1 MPINAPSRYYEL
13 SEAYS
18 KEKDPKKK
26 EEMLLEMMHILPK
39 HKGSE
44 REFGYLRRR
53 LSLLRKESSKK
64 SKKHKV
70 QTLKKKWPRVCLL
83 GYGIDKISTNF
94 KLAKF
99 GNVLYGVVIID
110 DMHIQVVYM
119 KKRED
124 SPEIFEQSDIILSD
138 KDYGIKDKFYVVSG
152 NPDISMALKQ
162 FGIIRVYTEESKD
175 AIPMMKGSTVRDLV
189 KELGLKAGKNSYA
202 EVYGSNVKF
211 QGQSVSLNYTLNDGD
226 RVFIRV

>member
-26 EEMLLEMMHILPK
+26 EEILIEMMHILPK

-53 LSLLRKESSKK
+53 LSLLRKESGKK

-83 GYGIDKISTNF
+83 GYREDEISSRF

-99 GNVLYGVVIID
+99 ESVSYGVIIVD

-119 KKRED
+119 KKKED
-124 SPEIFEQSDIILSD
+124 NLEIFEQSDIVISD
-138 KDYGIKDKFYVVSG
+138 RDYGIKGKFCVVSKD
-152 NPDISMALKQ
+152 PSIMQALKE

-189 KELGLKAGKNSYA
+189 KELGLKTGKNSYA
-202 EVYGSNVKF
+202 EVYGNNVKF
-211 QGQSVSLNYTLNDGD
+211 QGQSVSLNYVLNDGD
-226 RVFIRV
+226 KVFIRT

>member
-26 EEMLLEMMHILPK
+26 EEILIEMMHILPK

-53 LSLLRKESSKK
+53 LSLLRKESGKK

-83 GYGIDKISTNF
+83 GYREDEISSRF

-99 GNVLYGVVIID
+99 GSVLYGVVIVD

-119 KKRED
+119 RKKED
-124 SPEIFEQSDIILSD
+124 NPEIFEQSDIVISD
-138 KDYGIKDKFYVVSG
+138 RDYGIKDKFCVVSKD
-152 NPDISMALKQ
+152 PSIPQALKD

-189 KELGLKAGKNSYA
+189 KELGLKTGKNSYA

-211 QGQSVSLNYTLNDGD
+211 QGQSVSLNYILNDGD
-226 RVFIRV
+226 KVFIRT